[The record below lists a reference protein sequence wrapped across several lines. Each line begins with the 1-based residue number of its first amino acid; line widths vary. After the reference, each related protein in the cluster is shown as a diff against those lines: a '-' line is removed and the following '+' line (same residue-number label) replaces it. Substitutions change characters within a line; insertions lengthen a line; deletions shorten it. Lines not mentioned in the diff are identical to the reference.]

1 MLWSMYGR
9 HAQQNARACAV
20 GVRPACLPPTLPC
33 LRALPPCSE
42 VSAKEKLVGYIIKN
56 PPEEK
61 LSKAEKK

>member
-1 MLWSMYGR
+1 MDWLLGP
-9 HAQQNARACAV
+9 
-20 GVRPACLPPTLPC
+20 VRTV
-33 LRALPPCSE
+33 RTALYCSD

>member
-1 MLWSMYGR
+1 MLCSLYGG
-9 HAQQNARACAV
+9 HAQKHAHVWAV
-20 GVRPACLPPTLPC
+20 GVRLACLPPTLPC
-33 LRALPPCSE
+33 LHALPPCSE

>member
-1 MLWSMYGR
+1 M
-9 HAQQNARACAV
+9 
-20 GVRPACLPPTLPC
+20 PPTLPC

>member
-1 MLWSMYGR
+1 MLSACHALSMPS
-9 HAQQNARACAV
+9 V
-20 GVRPACLPPTLPC
+20 CLN
-33 LRALPPCSE
+33 RPPCSE

>member
-1 MLWSMYGR
+1 MCSWG
-9 HAQQNARACAV
+9 AARLLA
-20 GVRPACLPPTLPC
+20 TLPC